1 MGAARDRVEP
11 PVSVDGAYKSA
22 DHQARQ
28 ADRYAW
34 SKYEL
39 TTAWLRPHLK
49 PGMTL
54 LNIGCGGGE
63 YNRVAA
69 DLGLKVIACEP
80 DRTAYEMAAA
90 AAPAGCVVH
99 HCGVLDLQ
107 PERDS
112 AELVVM
118 HDVLEHIE
126 DDASAA
132 AHLARLLRP
141 GGRAVLSVP
150 ALQWLF
156 GQHDELLGH
165 YRRYTRR
172 TLRPVLAPHFEIR
185 RMRYFGAAFIPIAL
199 YYSVLARKP
208 YPVAQSAAGPASK
221 VLGAV
226 CEVEK
231 RLAFPLGTSLLAVV
245 ERKERP

>member
-1 MGAARDRVEP
+1 MGAAI
-11 PVSVDGAYKSA
+11 DGAYTSA
-22 DHQARQ
+22 DHQARED
-28 ADRYAW
+28 DRYAW

-39 TTAWLRPHLK
+39 TTAWLRPLVQ
-49 PGMTL
+49 PGRTL
-54 LNIGCGGGE
+54 LNIGCGGGA
-63 YNRVAA
+63 YNRVAT
-69 DLGLKVIACEP
+69 DLGLRVSACEP
-80 DRTAYEMAAA
+80 EQAAYEMALRAC
-90 AAPAGCVVH
+90 PPGCEVR
-99 HCGVLDLQ
+99 HCGVLDLR
-107 PERDS
+107 PERD
-112 AELVVM
+112 AADLLVM

-126 DDASAA
+126 DDAGAA

-141 GGRAVLSVP
+141 GGRAVISVP

-172 TLRPVLAPHFEIR
+172 TLRRVLEPHFAIR

-199 YYSVLARKP
+199 YFSVLARKP
-208 YPVAQSAAGPASK
+208 YPVQQSGKGAASK

-231 RLAFPLGTSLLAVV
+231 RIPFPLGTSLLAVL
-245 ERKERP
+245 EHKERP

>member
-1 MGAARDRVEP
+1 MGATGDHVEP
-11 PVSVDGAYKSA
+11 PVSVDGAYKTA
-22 DHQARQ
+22 DHEARQ

-39 TTAWLRPHLK
+39 TTAWLRPHLR

-80 DRTAYEMAAA
+80 ELAAYELAVKHRPEGAAL
-90 AAPAGCVVH
+90 H
-99 HCGVLDLQ
+99 HCGVLELK
-107 PERDS
+107 PERD
-112 AELVVM
+112 AADFIVM

-132 AHLARLLRP
+132 AHLVQLLKP
-141 GGRAVLSVP
+141 GGRAVISVP

-165 YRRYTRR
+165 YRRYTKP
-172 TLRPVLAPHFEIR
+172 TLRRVLAPHFEIR
-185 RMRYFGAAFIPIAL
+185 RLRYFGAAFIPIAL
-199 YYSVLARKP
+199 YFSVLARKP
-208 YPVAQSAAGPASK
+208 YPVAQSAAGPASR

-226 CEVEK
+226 CELEK
-231 RLAFPLGTSLLAVV
+231 RVPFPLGTSLLAVV